1 MKRILSIAIIALVI
15 TSANATN
22 LPKSNKLD
30 RIYTKKEC
38 EDLNLLIEVKRQE
51 LHDLLGVR
59 IKESK
64 YEKMI
69 RELLD
74 FKKEYKRGCEND
86 S

>member
-1 MKRILSIAIIALVI
+1 MKRILGMAIIVI
-15 TSANATN
+15 VGANANN
-22 LPKSNKLD
+22 LPK

-38 EDLNLLIEVKRQE
+38 KDLNMLIQVKRQE

-59 IKESK
+59 IDESK

-69 RELLD
+69 RELLKY
-74 FKKEYKRGCEND
+74 KKEYKGGCEND